1 MPMYIFENPNTGE
14 CIEIFFHM
22 NDDKV
27 YIDEQ
32 GLEWNRVFTS
42 SQISSNSMDPWDN
55 NSFVNQTKNMK
66 GTVGDLLDA
75 SNEMSEKR
83 AESNGGVDPVKEKYF
98 KKYSESRRGAKHPDE
113 IKKGYESDNV
123 KIEY

>member
-113 IKKGYESDNV
+113 IKKGYEIDNV

>member
-1 MPMYIFENPNTGE
+1 
-14 CIEIFFHM
+14 
-22 NDDKV
+22 
-27 YIDEQ
+27 
-32 GLEWNRVFTS
+32 
-42 SQISSNSMDPWDN
+42 
-55 NSFVNQTKNMK
+55 MK

-75 SNEMSEKR
+75 SKEMSQKR